1 MLEDDDDD
9 DDEDVDDDFKR
20 MMLMI
25 ILMMKMMIL
34 LMMMMMMMTMI
45 NLQLGRCWE
54 TMHFR
59 FGLLHYNVPSHMICI
74 FLASSCTY
82 KMLRPSEIVYSCNWS
97 RQLVTELLD
106 LLLLSVVGYSFV
118 VTFLLY

>member
-1 MLEDDDDD
+1 MLQDDD
-9 DDEDVDDDFKR
+9 DDDFKR

-34 LMMMMMMMTMI
+34 LMMMMMIMMMMMTMI
-45 NLQLGRCWE
+45 NLQRGRCWE

-59 FGLLHYNVPSHMICI
+59 FGLLHYKVPSHMICI

-82 KMLRPSEIVYSCNWS
+82 QMLRPSEIVYSCNWS
-97 RQLVTELLD
+97 RQLVTELPD